1 MQKRTIVAAFAA
13 GFYLA
18 VSSSAAAQTQTTP
31 TKYFVDVNGGAQT
44 QSRSIDTSTSFPLYN
59 ETAVINTAQGID
71 GGGLFDF
78 SVGYRLPTSL
88 VSFGPGAF
96 GVGVGV
102 STFSD
107 KGNSSVAASIPSP
120 IAFNKAETVTTSASD
135 LKHKEVATHILF
147 SYFYTVRDKIEV
159 ALSVGPSFFNVS
171 QDFTTATVPTGTQS
185 LSLGT
190 VRERTTAV
198 GANFGFNANYF
209 VRPNYGAGI
218 FLRYA
223 GATADFDTFSGLKV
237 GGFQIG
243 GGLRLRF

>member
-1 MQKRTIVAAFAA
+1 MQKRTNVAAFAA

-18 VSSSAAAQTQTTP
+18 VSSTAAAQTQTTP
-31 TKYFVDVNGGAQT
+31 TKYFIDVNGGAQT
-44 QSRSIDTSTSFPLYN
+44 QSREFSTSTSFPLYN
-59 ETAVINTAQGID
+59 ETAVITTAQGID
-71 GGGLFDF
+71 GGGLFDL
-78 SVGYRLPTSL
+78 SAGYRLPMTYGPG
-88 VSFGPGAF
+88 SFG
-96 GVGVGV
+96 VSVGV
-102 STFSD
+102 SIFGDTNS
-107 KGNSSVAASIPSP
+107 SSVAASIPSP
-120 IAFNKAETVTTSASD
+120 ISVNRPENVTASASD
-135 LKHKEVATHILF
+135 LKHKEVATHILV

-171 QDFTTATVPTGTQS
+171 QDFTTASVPAGTQS

-198 GANFGFNANYF
+198 GANIGFNANYF